1 VSVMAVALQTG
12 ITAFLMLTTALTVSH
27 AGQVNPK
34 ELSDCLITNETPE
47 LRGALRD
54 MMVFGLTDDIPKLR
68 IATEK
73 MGAFLVEIS
82 MEKCGLKEE
91 DLTDPGFEEGAGKY
105 GEFAGG
111 KLMNEALSKI

>member
-1 VSVMAVALQTG
+1 VIDMAVARRTG
-12 ITAFLMLTTALTVSH
+12 ITAILMITAALNIAH

-34 ELSDCLITNETPE
+34 DLSDCLITNETPE

-54 MMVFGLTDDIPKLR
+54 MLVFGLTDDIPKLR
-68 IATEK
+68 TATEK

-82 MEKCGLKEE
+82 MEKCGLKVE

-105 GEFAGG
+105 GEFAGE